1 MVRTP
6 KTRLWFRA
14 KQYGWG
20 WYPVTWE
27 GWLATL
33 MTILLFL
40 PPYLQALR
48 SGTEGNGTDAFWW
61 AILSTLPFI
70 ALIILCYRTGEKP
83 SWRWG

>member
-1 MVRTP
+1 MAKVSTQ
-6 KTRLWFRA
+6 RLWFRA

-27 GWLATL
+27 GWFATV

-61 AILSTLPFI
+61 AILATLPFI
-70 ALIILCYRTGEKP
+70 VLIIVCYRTGEKP
-83 SWRWG
+83 AWRWG